1 MPEFQSFYQ
10 KKINLT
16 SWKIQE
22 ELIKI
27 SADLVTETIV
37 GQIIDTRHFALM
49 VYGARSHK

>member
-1 MPEFQSFYQ
+1 MPEFQSFYR

-27 SADLVTETIV
+27 SADLVKETIV
-37 GQIIDTRHFALM
+37 GQILDAGHFALM
-49 VYGARSHK
+49 CNETDR